1 MVGVPLMTF
10 LLKNYGWTRVFW
22 AYSAL
27 SLFSVF
33 FAFLLKPL
41 KSEKK
46 SSNNSNDLNSLKNLS
61 GLNDLNSLIS
71 SKSVQKSD
79 EINYKNTTF
88 FLLCLGSFLYYLVSF
103 VPTYFLP
110 DMAKSNQVP
119 DSKANELVWYYGK

>member
-1 MVGVPLMTF
+1 MTF
-10 LLKNYGWTRVFW
+10 LLKNYGWSRVFE
-22 AYSAL
+22 AYSVL

-46 SSNNSNDLNSLKNLS
+46 SSDNSSLKNLS

-79 EINYKNTTF
+79 EINYKNMTF

>member
-1 MVGVPLMTF
+1 MVVVPLMTF

-27 SLFSVF
+27 SLFSAF

-46 SSNNSNDLNSLKNLS
+46 SSNNS
-61 GLNDLNSLIS
+61 NDLNSLIS